1 MKHSNIRSSVFMTGH
16 ELGKVSE
23 NDAEKYLS
31 DYGYRIIERN
41 YRSRFGEIDII
52 AMDGDITV
60 FIEVKAR
67 RNDRKGSSSSAVTP
81 LKQRKVSMTAL
92 WYMKERKIYGQRARF
107 DVVAIDG
114 CGVNRNIRLI
124 QNAFEIHEY

>member
-1 MKHSNIRSSVFMTGH
+1 MTAY
-16 ELGKVSE
+16 EFGKVSE

-92 WYMKERKIYGQRARF
+92 WWYERKKIYGHKCLMLLQST
-107 DVVAIDG
+107 G
-114 CGVNRNIRLI
+114 P
-124 QNAFEIHEY
+124 E

>member
-1 MKHSNIRSSVFMTGH
+1 MTGH